1 MVARNPARYLAPVA
15 IAVTI
20 VGGYFIVHD
29 NLTAKH
35 VTVQH
40 HHAVSTR
47 PHGKYKHT
55 HYFTVQPGDNMTLI
69 SGFTGVPLLTLE
81 SLNPSVNPNALQ
93 TGQRIRLQ
101 R

>member
-15 IAVTI
+15 IAATL

-35 VTVQH
+35 VVVHQ
-40 HHAVSTR
+40 HHAVDNRPRGKSKRTR
-47 PHGKYKHT
+47 
-55 HYFTVQPGDNMTLI
+55 YFTVQPGDNMTLI
-69 SGFTGVPLLTLE
+69 SASTGVPLQTLE
-81 SLNPSVNPNALQ
+81 SLNPAVNPNALQ